1 VHDLRLNSST
11 HRLNFQASLAHP
23 TFYPAYSLECRLRGN
38 NSARTAMT
46 LKALQWIAFAFQPLS
61 LDELFAALTTRTNT
75 ERDIQGRCTVPIE
88 ALLESRA
95 GLEELCAGLLITRS
109 NGLIEFCDA
118 DLKTFVLSG
127 ALSTLDPCRET
138 KVHEMM
144 AGVCLHHLQCL
155 QKETIFRPWL
165 STEQWLKREVRHCHL
180 KGYSTSFWHE
190 HYRIA
195 EPCSR
200 ILPALLDQTVQS
212 ALADDGME
220 DGVKIFSPDIRVN
233 AGLWI
238 CSLYD
243 FKGLGKMYLQMG
255 ADIEYRH
262 ALDQTP
268 LHIAAANSS
277 AGMLRLLLDAG
288 ADPDRTDADGMNTLH
303 HCCIAGLSE
312 AVSLLIKRGVALNA
326 AGCCCSRRTPCSCS
340 MGRTPLQLAASHGHP
355 VIVKLLLDACAN
367 LCVIRSSPKEATSF
381 DLEYGSDN
389 VVQTFLDGEISFEP
403 GAAESENILQ
413 LATKERHTATV
424 RLLREPDTRTS
435 RATSDDERYL
445 EKAFQPLGTGDT
457 VRRFQELSVE

>member
-1 VHDLRLNSST
+1 
-11 HRLNFQASLAHP
+11 
-23 TFYPAYSLECRLRGN
+23 
-38 NSARTAMT
+38 MT
-46 LKALQWIAFAFQPLS
+46 LKALQWTAFAFRPLS
-61 LDELFAALTTRTNT
+61 LDELFAALTIRTNT
-75 ERDIQGRCTVPIE
+75 ELDVQGRCTAPIE

-95 GLEELCAGLLITRS
+95 ELEELCAGLLITRS

-118 DLKTFVLSG
+118 DLKTFVLSR

-138 KVHEMM
+138 EVHEMI
-144 AGVCLHHLQCL
+144 ASVCLHHLQCL
-155 QKETIFRPWL
+155 HKETIFRPWL
-165 STEQWLKREVRHCHL
+165 STEQWLKREVKHCHL
-180 KGYSTSFWHE
+180 KSYSTSFWHE

-200 ILPALLDQTVQS
+200 ILPALLDRTIQS

-277 AGMLRLLLDAG
+277 AGMLGLLLDAG
-288 ADPDRTDADGMNTLH
+288 ADPDRTDADGMNALH

-312 AVSLLIKRGVALNA
+312 AVSLLIKRGVALNT
-326 AGCCCSRRTPCSCS
+326 AGCCCSRRTHCSCA
-340 MGRTPLQLAASHGHP
+340 MGRTPLQLAASYGHS
-355 VIVKLLLDACAN
+355 VIVKLLLDACSN
-367 LCVIRSSPKEATSF
+367 LGIIRSGPEEDSTHF
-381 DLEYGSDN
+381 GLEYGSGN
-389 VVQTFLDGEISFEP
+389 VAQTFLDGKTSLEP
-403 GAAESENILQ
+403 GAAEENILQ
-413 LATKERHTATV
+413 LATEERHTAIV
-424 RLLREPDTRTS
+424 RLLIETDTRT
-435 RATSDDERYL
+435 RHATSDDERYL
-445 EKAFQPLGTGDT
+445 EKAFQPLGTADT